1 MSSQI
6 NGLNIPVLENKKQVA
21 FKQNPVPPQE
31 NQQQTS
37 MQGQGTPAERQQQI
51 NQAVDNSYLA
61 KRVNASQENNP
72 LATAALGVGSW
83 YGISQGMEYVN
94 NKLSS
99 GDYAKTIYGKL
110 GNAGDKFTEKTLVG
124 KYFQKAVDGSKSLLE
139 SLSKKS
145 RFVNSLTHFS
155 TSPEWSLVKGASKGP
170 ESFLLTDI
178 ESVLETFMSP
188 IAGEHKFHI
197 FSFGFGPKEK
207 SFQKLEQY
215 GMSQK
220 DINAFKDSVKTLSDE
235 EQILALQRKEIEM
248 LGADK
253 KTLNAIKSEK
263 DLSKLTDMAKE
274 LKSKKFGFKSFA
286 EFEALKGSFI
296 DNPDKVL
303 NMMET
308 ASKDSK
314 LKGVSIWRDET
325 TTVGKGKSHAVG
337 RFVSFSEMRN
347 KLYVVKGKI
356 NKSTLGRAL
365 PKGLA
370 WLFEGGTNRFGG
382 GKLGVIMQA
391 TILADILYN
400 TITAPKGEHIK
411 TFAERVVNDF
421 TYFVGMAVGILGMHK
436 LAGAGKYIG
445 LNNQADLKAYRE
457 GLKAF
462 NEKVKAGLLNNKK
475 AYKFAEK
482 RLDVLL
488 GKKNIKG
495 FFNKT
500 MFKLGKFINMGNERK
515 LAYVSTS
522 KHNLNWL
529 RKMANGNIL
538 GVPMRFA
545 IPMMMVTPFLVKL
558 TTTTAHKIFGRPTHS
573 VLDEDEEK
581 PEEKQEQANQ
591 VNGQNQQVFKG
602 GQNPNVNQPEQ
613 QVSQQPK
620 NPQDYPDSNLIK
632 MAANGKKP
640 VTRTYVPSPECGIPG
655 AEKNKKQMAPARSYI
670 PNPQGVVLQGP
681 DMTAANQALAEAALA
696 EKQIHET
703 LASLNQ

>member
-1 MSSQI
+1 MSTQI
-6 NGLNIPVLENKKQVA
+6 NGLNIPVLENKKQIN
-21 FKQNPVPPQE
+21 FQQNPVAPQQ
-31 NQQQTS
+31 NQPQTS
-37 MQGQGTPAERQQQI
+37 MQGTPAERQQQI

-94 NKLSS
+94 NKWSA

-110 GNAGDKFTEKTLVG
+110 GNAGDKFTEKTFVG
-124 KYFQKAVDGSKSLLE
+124 KYFQKAVDGSEKLLE
-139 SLSKKS
+139 KLSKKS
-145 RFVNSLTHFS
+145 RFINSLTHFS
-155 TSPEWSLVKGASKGP
+155 TSPEWSLVKGAAKGP

-178 ESVLETFMSP
+178 ESVMENFMKP
-188 IAGEHKFHI
+188 IAGESKYHV
-197 FSFGFGPKEK
+197 FSYGFGPKEK
-207 SFQKLEQY
+207 FFQKLEQY
-215 GMSQK
+215 GFEQK
-220 DINAFKDSVKTLSDE
+220 DINAFKDSVKSLSEE
-235 EQILALQRKEIEM
+235 EQVLALQRKEIEL

-274 LKSKKFGFKSFA
+274 IKAKKLGFKNLA
-286 EFEALKGSFI
+286 EFEALKGNFV
-296 DNPDKVL
+296 DNTDKVL
-303 NMMET
+303 KMMEK
-308 ASKDSK
+308 ASKDTN
-314 LKGVSIWRDET
+314 LKHIAIWRDET
-325 TTVGKGKSHAVG
+325 TTAGKVKSHLLG
-337 RFVSFSEMRN
+337 RRVSFSEMKN
-347 KLYVVKGKI
+347 KLLVVTGKG

-411 TFAERVVNDF
+411 TFAERAVNDF

-445 LNNQADLKAYRE
+445 LNNNADLKAYRE

-462 NEKVKAGLLNNKK
+462 NQKVKDGLLSNKK

-500 MFKLGKFINMGNERK
+500 MFKLGKFINVGNERK
-515 LAYVSTS
+515 SAYVSAS

-529 RKMANGNIL
+529 RKLANGNII
-538 GVPMRFA
+538 GVPLRFA
-545 IPMMMVTPFLVKL
+545 IPMLMVTPFLVKL
-558 TTTTAHKIFGRPTHS
+558 TTSTAHKIFGRPTHS

-581 PEEKQEQANQ
+581 PAEKQEPVNQ
-591 VNGQNQQVFKG
+591 VDGQNQQVFQG
-602 GQNPNVNQPEQ
+602 GQNPNQQAQ
-613 QVSQQPK
+613 QVAQQQK
-620 NPQDYPDSNLIK
+620 NPQDYQSDTNLIK

-655 AEKNKKQMAPARSYI
+655 AEKNKKQVAPARSYI
-670 PNPQGVVLQGP
+670 PNPQGVVVQGP
-681 DMTAANQALAEAALA
+681 DMSAANQALADAALA